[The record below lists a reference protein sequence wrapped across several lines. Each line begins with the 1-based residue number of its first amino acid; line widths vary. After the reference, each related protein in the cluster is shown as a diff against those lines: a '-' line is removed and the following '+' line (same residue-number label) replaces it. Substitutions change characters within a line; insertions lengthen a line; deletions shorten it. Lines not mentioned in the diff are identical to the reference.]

1 MTIFKPLW
9 IACVTLVFA
18 LPSSAALAALKIQSW
33 RTPQGTNVLFV
44 EARELPLIDI
54 SMDFAAGSAYDEG
67 AKSGLASMT
76 RHMLALGAGGLSD
89 DEIARRFEDV
99 GAQLGGSLDP
109 DRAALSLRTLSNAR
123 ERDQAIDAFA
133 LVLQRPDFPAAVLER
148 EKARSVAALKEA
160 LTRPATLADRA
171 FMRALYGEHPYAL
184 PSGGELETIATL
196 TRDDLNSFYRKFYSA
211 ANATLAIIGDL
222 DRAAAEKLAERLSA
236 GLPQG
241 PAAPPIAP
249 VKLPE
254 RAITRRI
261 AHPASQSHI
270 LLGQPGVKR
279 GDPDYFALYVGNYA
293 LGGGGFDS
301 RLIKE
306 LRQKRGL
313 VYSASSYF
321 IPQREFGPFELGLQ
335 TERSQADQALEVARA
350 TLADYVRNGPSAAEL
365 IQAKNN
371 IIGGFPLRLDSNRKI
386 LDYLAVIG
394 FYGLPLD
401 YLDTFTRKV
410 GAVGVADIRAAFSR
424 RLRLDTLSTVMVAVD
439 NAEPAAAGN

>member
-1 MTIFKPLW
+1 MIFRLF
-9 IACVTLVFA
+9 LVGCSVVLA
-18 LPSSAALAALKIQSW
+18 LGHGAASAGLQIQNW

-44 EARELPLIDI
+44 ETHELPLIDI
-54 SMDFAAGSAYDEG
+54 SIDFAAGSAYNDG
-67 AKSGLASMT
+67 PKAGLASMT

-99 GAQLGGSLDP
+99 GAQLGGSFDA
-109 DRAALSLRTLSNAR
+109 DRAGLSLRTLSSAR
-123 ERDQAIDAFA
+123 ERDQAIDTFA
-133 LVLQRPDFPAAVLER
+133 LVLHRPDFSNAVLER
-148 EKARSVAALKEA
+148 EKARSIAALKEEM
-160 LTRPATLADRA
+160 TRPAALADRA

-184 PSGGELETIATL
+184 PSGGQVSTISTL
-196 TRDDLNSFYRKFYSA
+196 TTEDVTAFYRKFYSA

-222 DRAAAEKLAERLSA
+222 DLAAAKKLAERLSA
-236 GLPQG
+236 GLPRG
-241 PAAPPIAP
+241 PAAAPLPP

-254 RAITRRI
+254 QSITRRI

-279 GDPDYFALYVGNYA
+279 GDPDYFALYLGNYA

-301 RLIKE
+301 RLVKE

-335 TERSQADQALEVARA
+335 TERSQADQALDVARS
-350 TLADYVRNGPSAAEL
+350 TLADYVRDGPSAAEL
-365 IQAKNN
+365 AQAKNN

-401 YLDTFTRKV
+401 YLDTFTGKV
-410 GAVGVADIRAAFSR
+410 AAVTAADIRAAFAR
-424 RLRLDTLSTVMVAVD
+424 RLRLDALSTVLVAVD
-439 NAEPAAAGN
+439 NADPPAPAAK

>member
-1 MTIFKPLW
+1 MTI
-9 IACVTLVFA
+9 CRSCLVGLVA
-18 LPSSAALAALKIQSW
+18 LALALGNGAALAALNIQNW

-44 EARELPLIDI
+44 EARKLPLIDI
-54 SMDFAAGSAYDEG
+54 SIDFAAGSAYDER

-99 GAQLGGSLDP
+99 GAQLGGSLDA
-109 DRAALSLRTLSNAR
+109 DRAGLSLRTLSNAR
-123 ERDQAIDAFA
+123 ERDQAIDTFA
-133 LVLQRPDFPAAVLER
+133 LVLHRPDFPAAVLER
-148 EKARSVAALKEA
+148 EKARSIAALKEA
-160 LTRPATLADRA
+160 LTRPAALADRA
-171 FMRALYGEHPYAL
+171 FMRALYGDHPYAL
-184 PSGGELETIATL
+184 PSGGQISTIGTL
-196 TRDDLNSFYRKFYSA
+196 TSDDLNTFYRKFYSA
-211 ANATLAIIGDL
+211 ANASLAIIGDL
-222 DRAAAEKLAERLSA
+222 DRPAAEKLAERLSA
-236 GLPQG
+236 GLPQA
-241 PAAPPIAP
+241 PAAAPIAP

-254 RAITRRI
+254 QAITRRI

-301 RLIKE
+301 RLVKE

-321 IPQREFGPFELGLQ
+321 IPQREFGPFEIGLQ

-350 TLADYVRNGPSAAEL
+350 TLADYVRDGPSAAEL
-365 IQAKNN
+365 TQAKNN

-410 GAVGVADIRAAFSR
+410 AAVSAADIRAAFSR
-424 RLRLDTLSTVMVAVD
+424 RLRLDALSTVLVAVD
-439 NAEPAAAGN
+439 NAEPASAGQ